1 MIVLAIALR
10 IVLTI
15 ALMAI
20 LYRLVLGHDV
30 GAAPVKVD
38 AAIGSLDAALLIG
51 CAGIG
56 MPLGTL
62 LRLPAPTCL
71 GPLILSAAVHMA
83 GRTAS
88 VPPSLPVNA
97 AQVAL
102 GTIQGCRFLGIL
114 VDTLARAGVLNL
126 GATLI
131 TLALAPGGALAM
143 QHLAVER
150 LDQGILA
157 LAPGGPPRTGRSLA
171 RCLRLLSGK
180 QAEGGPRRNLR
191 LETSQG
197 RLSALCKAVRPAV
210 VVGPAQ
216 LWPD

>member
-114 VDTLARAGVLNL
+114 VGTLARAGVLNL

-143 QHLAVER
+143 QHLAVVR

-157 LAPGGPPRTGRSLA
+157 LAPAGPPRTGRSLA